1 MLLKFR
7 RIRCKITN
15 LAFKNRINEF
25 IYLMVLSLIIT
36 KALSVFVKIDS
47 LSLYVYLIALSAVL
61 SITSVR
67 PSNCVV
73 FSVLTR
79 DLGMSIK
86 DLSKYHSY
94 DYYEDREAIS
104 ELFKKECIEGITNL
118 SKKPYAKKMRA
129 TTHKWVYENILCIEE
144 VLKIYEVKGVPCG
157 KIKVPQEVLTLNSNE
172 SFVRYKDRLKKSAYQ
187 ERDKYKVTLER
198 RNDHEIINI

>member
-1 MLLKFR
+1 MLFKLR
-7 RIRCKITN
+7 AIRCKIAN

-25 IYLMVLSLIIT
+25 IYLI
-36 KALSVFVKIDS
+36 S
-47 LSLYVYLIALSAVL
+47 LSLLITKILSYFVRFDSVALYLYLIGLSAVL

-73 FSVLTR
+73 FSALTK

-104 ELFKKECIEGITNL
+104 ELFKKECIDGIVKL
-118 SKKPYAKKMRA
+118 SEKSYAKKMKA
-129 TTHKWVYENILCIEE
+129 TTHKWVYENILCDEE
-144 VLKIYEVKGVPCG
+144 VLKLYEVKGIPCG
-157 KIKVPQEVLTLNSNE
+157 EIKVPQEVLTLNSDE
-172 SFVRYKDRLKKSAYQ
+172 SFTKYKNRLKKSAYQ
-187 ERDKYKVTLER
+187 KREKYKVTLER
-198 RNDHEIINI
+198 RN